1 MFINARADKTET
13 TRDWRADP
21 TPIFGNLPTSGKSV
35 MFSRIFEMFT

>member
-13 TRDWRADP
+13 TRDWRADS
-21 TPIFGNLPTSGKSV
+21 IGNLPTSGKSV